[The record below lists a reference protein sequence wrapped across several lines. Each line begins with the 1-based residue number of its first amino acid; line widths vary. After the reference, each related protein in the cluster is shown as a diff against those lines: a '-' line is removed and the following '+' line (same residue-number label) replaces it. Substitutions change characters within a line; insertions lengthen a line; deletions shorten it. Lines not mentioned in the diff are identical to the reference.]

1 MVDVLIVEDELGIAE
16 SLRYLLERER
26 FGVIHVTT
34 LAEARRRIDGVGFV
48 ILDLGLPDGSGS
60 ELLREVRRT
69 SGVPVLVLTSRS
81 DEVDRVVGLELG
93 ADDYVVKPFSPR
105 EVVARVKTILRRA
118 GVAPTSGLVLDQ
130 GTRRATFEGRELS
143 LTRTEFDLL
152 AALRERPDRVLTR
165 EALLDRVWAEVSV
178 TDRTVDVHIKSL
190 RKKLQEAGA
199 PDELIE
205 TVRGVGYRSR

>member
-1 MVDVLIVEDELGIAE
+1 MIDVLIVEDEQGIAE

-48 ILDLGLPDGSGS
+48 ILDLGLPDGPGD
-60 ELLREVRRT
+60 ELLREIRRT
-69 SGVPVLVLTSRS
+69 SVLPVLVLTSRS

-105 EVVARVKTILRRA
+105 EVVARIKTILRRA
-118 GVAPTSGLVLDQ
+118 AVVPTSGLVLD
-130 GTRRATFEGRELS
+130 GEKRRATFAGHELP

-152 AALRERPDRVLTR
+152 AALRESPDRVLTR
-165 EALLDRVWAEVSV
+165 EALLDRVWPDVSV

-190 RKKLQEAGA
+190 RKKLQDAGA
-199 PDELIE
+199 PGELIE
-205 TVRGVGYRSR
+205 TVRGVGYRSK